1 MGAAP
6 ALALAL
12 TASLARSS
20 ALAAPPVDGGA
31 AGDPVAT
38 PALRCL
44 GNLASVDEASASHVL
59 AAPHAL
65 PALVTILAAAA
76 GGKRRT
82 PEACYERL
90 TLRHLCLICVCALF
104 SFVSRLSLLALRV
117 FTRVRA

>member
-12 TASLARSS
+12 AASLARSS
-20 ALAAPPVDGGA
+20 ALAAGSFGA
-31 AGDPVAT
+31 ASAISDPVAT

-65 PALVTILAAAA
+65 PALHTILAAAA
-76 GGKRRT
+76 AEG
-82 PEACYERL
+82 
-90 TLRHLCLICVCALF
+90 
-104 SFVSRLSLLALRV
+104 
-117 FTRVRA
+117 